1 MTFARVVPHALRLIL
16 AKQLYWQ
23 VLVQFAEKSV
33 EKSARAC
40 QLLVCAPAEWAY
52 EWPWRQVVGLVRL

>member
-40 QLLVCAPAEWAY
+40 QLLVCAAAEWAY
-52 EWPWRQVVGLVRL
+52 E